1 MRRSS
6 ASTEITQAN
15 LNFKGKRKLKKFSS
29 VIKKAVSALLAA
41 AMLLCVS
48 CGSVGSV
55 ITGAILDKEI
65 YVSEF
70 MALNTSTI
78 IDMDGDP
85 EDWIEIKNNTDR
97 DINLKGYTLSDD
109 PEKPYKWEFPDCT
122 VKANGHIIV
131 FASGKNKEI
140 NGELHTNFALSSSG
154 ERIILTTDSG
164 RVVSDIEYGK
174 QNADI
179 STGVFEENGKRK
191 LVSFYEATPGLE
203 NAGDYI
209 DVGAVIEQ
217 ADFTLAINEITP
229 RNAYSHYTQSG
240 TYEQW
245 VEIINKSSGDVKISE
260 YYLSDDA
267 EKPLK
272 YRLPDVT
279 LKAGEVIVIFITG
292 EAASYA
298 DIGEYHTNFSMSAEE
313 NVIFLSHISGAI
325 ADSAEIS
332 ADMRKNNSYGRSPDD
347 FDKWVYFAR
356 PTPNKPNTTEQ
367 FETLT
372 KAAELNSSS
381 LIITEVSTA
390 NVSGLQLTNKTYGKK
405 YGLVYSF
412 MYYADWIELYNPTDK
427 EISLSDYMLGNDKSL
442 LTTFALLPDYKIG
455 AGEYKVIF
463 IGLEEDYYVKKSQ
476 EIGSILHLSAEGD
489 TVFLVEKESGE
500 VVDFM
505 DTGRQFDYVTVG
517 RKGMTDSAAYYFQKA
532 TPGEENIYE
541 GVNKVSRQPEFSHD
555 GGPVE
560 AGTVIT
566 LKAPTDSAK
575 IYYTTDGSMPNA
587 TSKIYTDGI
596 KIDKTTVIR
605 AVALEEGKLVSIDVT
620 RTFFVNFNHKVAVLS
635 VAGDPDGFY
644 NKEYGLFG
652 YPYDGVSTTHGG
664 YITKLKNRGL
674 KSVKTSGSIE
684 FYKDGNLN
692 LQLDAELSLFG
703 QYSLVTDQKSFKVE
717 LKSKYGIDEINY
729 PLIETNEVTVYND
742 FVLRQGG
749 YPDSSRTRIL
759 DLTFARLA
767 KTSIDIDVM
776 DGIPV
781 VVYINGEYHGIY
793 NLRERFDVD
802 YIVNHFGADPENV
815 DMIKGNKTIL
825 YGSLADYN
833 ALKSYVTTHDLRVP
847 EYYEYVCSQVDIESL
862 MNWWA
867 MESFLVNTDSGNI
880 KFFRDKE
887 NGKWRWFLFDL
898 DWSLFGSNYTGKY
911 DMLKQFAFDPKGH
924 GIGNGF
930 ETWLMCGLVENEDFR
945 ERFIHNYMYV
955 IHYVFEED
963 RVSDTVDYLAS
974 LIEEEIPNHIER
986 WKTNNENYANN
997 EYRSSPGSLSGW
1009 KNAVEGIKTRIEKRK
1024 PYALKEIKNFFKLT
1038 DKQME
1043 YYATYDINGEP
1054 YVLYDMHGNPV
1065 TAEG

>member
-1 MRRSS
+1 MKKVSS
-6 ASTEITQAN
+6 TI
-15 LNFKGKRKLKKFSS
+15 KRLL
-29 VIKKAVSALLAA
+29 SAFLAL

-48 CGSVGSV
+48 CGTAESIVS
-55 ITGAILDKEI
+55 GALLDKDL

-70 MALNTSTI
+70 MALNTNTI
-78 IDMDGDP
+78 IDMEGDP
-85 EDWIEIKNNTDR
+85 EDWIEIKNNTDS

-109 PEKPYKWEFPDCT
+109 PEKPDKWEFPDCV
-122 VKANGHIIV
+122 VKANSHIIV
-131 FASGKNKEI
+131 FASGKNKDI
-140 NGELHTNFALSSSG
+140 NGELHTNFALSSTG
-154 ERIILTTDSG
+154 ERIILTTASG
-164 RVVSDIEYGK
+164 RVISDIEYGK
-174 QNADI
+174 QNSDI
-179 STGVFEENGKRK
+179 SMGVIEEDGLRK
-191 LVSFYEATPGLE
+191 LVNFYEATPGLE
-203 NAGDYI
+203 NAGEYI
-209 DVGAVIEQ
+209 DVGKVMDQ
-217 ADFTLAINEITP
+217 SDFALAINEITP
-229 RNAYSHYTQSG
+229 RNAYSYYTQSG

-245 VEIINKSSGDVKISE
+245 VEIINKSDKSVKISE
-260 YYLSDDA
+260 YYLSDDI

-279 LKAGEVIVIFITG
+279 LEAGETVVIFITG
-292 EAASYA
+292 EGVTYE
-298 DIGEYHTNFSMSAEE
+298 DIGEYHTNFSISAEE
-313 NVIFLSHISGAI
+313 SAILLAHVSGATV
-325 ADSAEIS
+325 DSVEIS
-332 ADMRKNNSYGRSPDD
+332 SDMKKNNSYGRSVND
-347 FDKWVYFAR
+347 FDKWVYYAR
-356 PTPNKPNTTEQ
+356 PTPNKPNTTQE
-367 FETLT
+367 FESLT
-372 KAAELNSSS
+372 KAAELTSSS
-381 LIITEVSTA
+381 LIVTEVSTA
-390 NVSGLQLTNKTYGKK
+390 NVSGLKLTNKTYAKK
-405 YGLVYSF
+405 YGLSYSF

-427 EISLSDYMLGNDKSL
+427 EVSLSDYMLGNDKSL
-442 LTTFALLPDYKIG
+442 LTTFALLPDYKI
-455 AGEYKVIF
+455 APGEYKVVF
-463 IGLEEDYYVKKSQ
+463 IGLEEDYYVKSSK

-505 DTGRQFDYVTVG
+505 ETGRQFDYVTVG
-517 RKGMTDSAAYYFQKA
+517 RKGLVSSDAYYFQKA
-532 TPGEENIYE
+532 TPGEENKYE
-541 GVNKVSRQPEFSHD
+541 GVNKVSRQPEFSVD
-555 GGPVE
+555 GGIVSE
-560 AGTVIT
+560 GTVIT
-566 LKAPTDSAK
+566 LTPPSASAK

-587 TSKIYTDGI
+587 SSTLYTDGI
-596 KIDKTTVIR
+596 KINKTTVIR
-605 AVALEEGKLVSIDVT
+605 AVAVEEGKLVSIDVT
-620 RTFFVNFNHKVAVLS
+620 RTFFVNIGHTLTVLS
-635 VAGDPDGFY
+635 VSGDPEGFY
-644 NKEYGLFG
+644 NDEYGLFG

-692 LQLDAELSLFG
+692 LQFDGELSLFG

-729 PLIETNEVTVYND
+729 PLIETNEINYYTD

-767 KTSIDIDVM
+767 KTSLDIDVM

-802 YIVNHFGADPENV
+802 YIVNHYGSNPENV

-833 ALKSYVTTHDLRVP
+833 ALKAYVTTHDLSVK
-847 EYYEYVCSQVDIESL
+847 EYYDYVCSQVDIESL

-880 KFFRDKE
+880 KFFRDTE

-898 DWSLFGSNYTGKY
+898 DWSLFGSNYTGAY

-930 ETWLMCGLVENEDFR
+930 ETWLMCGLVENDDFR
-945 ERFIHNYMYV
+945 ERFIHRYMYV
-955 IHYVFEED
+955 INYVFEEN
-963 RVSDTVDYLAS
+963 RVSDMVDYLAS
-974 LIEEEIPNHIER
+974 LIESEIPNHIER
-986 WKTNNENYANN
+986 WKTQNDNYSAN

-1009 KNAVEGIKTRIEKRK
+1009 KNAVAGIKTRVEKRK

-1038 DKQME
+1038 DKEME
-1043 YYATYDINGEP
+1043 YYATYDIDGKP

-1065 TAEG
+1065 NNTEAAI